1 MAVITVNKNNFEA
14 EVMNAGKTVLVDF
27 SATWCGPCKMVAPIL
42 DEISNEYPD
51 YKICKV
57 DVDDDPELA
66 MTFGVSSI
74 PMLVVIK
81 DGKIA
86 DQAVGLRPKD
96 AILNMLK

>member
-42 DEISNEYPD
+42 DEISNEYPE

-96 AILNMLK
+96 TILNMLK